1 MDNQNQN
8 ETDSPFK
15 NTMIMAKIKAMTET
29 IDLVLDDHNGIK
41 MKFALVVFS
50 SNQAMMTGNGDR
62 EEILEAL
69 EHVLKAHRE
78 GAEVVAATTEELNEM
93 MEGNEKPKH

>member
-8 ETDSPFK
+8 KTGSPFA
-15 NTMIMAKIKAMTET
+15 NQMLMVKIKAMTET
-29 IDLVLDDHNGIK
+29 IDLVLCDHNGIK
-41 MKFALVVFS
+41 LKFALVMFGN
-50 SNQAMMTGNGDR
+50 NQAMMTGNGDH

-78 GAEVVAATTEELNEM
+78 GAEFVAASTEELNEM